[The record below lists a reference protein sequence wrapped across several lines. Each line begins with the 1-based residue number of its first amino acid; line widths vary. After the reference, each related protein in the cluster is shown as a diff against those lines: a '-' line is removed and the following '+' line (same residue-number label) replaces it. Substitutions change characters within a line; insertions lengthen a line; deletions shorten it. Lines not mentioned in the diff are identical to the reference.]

1 VLREYRI
8 SRGNVW
14 NFDETGFRVSCP
26 KGEEIY
32 VPLDVKEVGLFL
44 IFRALLTNKLVL
56 LS

>member
-1 VLREYRI
+1 MLREYRI

-14 NFDETGFRVSCP
+14 NFDKTGFRVGCP

-32 VPLDVKEVGLFL
+32 VPLDVKEEGLFL
-44 IFRALLTNKLVL
+44 ILGALLTNKLVL